1 VFFEKKKQAPGAA
14 RRRDAGRG
22 RGGGVRLLLQ
32 YAVSGLATGCAFA
45 LVATGFVAIYRV
57 TRVVNFA
64 QGVFAVLAGM
74 VAYSLLAGGVPHVLA
89 EGLAILAAAVAG
101 LGVGVVAIGRR
112 GTTPLASLIITLG
125 LGIGSYA
132 VVILIWGDQPIS
144 FDGLRGNLDVGGVS
158 LQIQYVLV
166 ILLTAVAFVA
176 LALFFDRTYVGRGL
190 TACSSNPR
198 AARLVGID
206 VTRMGLL
213 AFALGGGLG
222 GLAGVLLTPI
232 QPVSFNSDVSIAIS
246 GFAAAIFGGLLRPG
260 SALVGGLVL
269 GVAEALV
276 AGYGQASLQ
285 SGVALVIMLGI
296 MVWQARHRLLTAAD
310 EDAA

>member
-1 VFFEKKKQAPGAA
+1 M
-14 RRRDAGRG
+14 
-22 RGGGVRLLLQ
+22 RLFLQ
-32 YAVSGLATGCAFA
+32 YAASGIATGCAFA

-74 VAYSLLAGGVPHVLA
+74 VAYTLLAAGVPHVVAEMLA
-89 EGLAILAAAVAG
+89 VVAAAMAG
-101 LGVGVVAIGRR
+101 ALVGLVAIGRR
-112 GTTPLASLIITLG
+112 GTSPLASLIITLG

-132 VVILIWGDQPIS
+132 V
-144 FDGLRGNLDVGGVS
+144 
-158 LQIQYVLV
+158 QYLLV
-166 ILLTAVAFVA
+166 VVLTAAAFVA
-176 LALFFDRTYVGRGL
+176 LGLFFDHTYLGRGL

-206 VTRMGLL
+206 VRRMGLV
-213 AFALGGGLG
+213 AFGLGGGLG
-222 GLAGVLLTPI
+222 GLAGVLLTPL
-232 QPVSFNSDVSIAIS
+232 QPVAFNSDVGIAIS

-260 SALVGGLVL
+260 AALAGALVL

-285 SGVALVIMLGI
+285 SGVALVIMLGL
-296 MVWQARHRLLTAAD
+296 MVYRAGRRPLVASD

>member
-1 VFFEKKKQAPGAA
+1 VTLF
-14 RRRDAGRG
+14 
-22 RGGGVRLLLQ
+22 LQ
-32 YAVSGLATGCAFA
+32 YAASGVATGCAFA

-74 VAYSLLAGGVPHVLA
+74 LAFSLLGWGVPHILA
-89 EGLAILAAAVAG
+89 EFVAVVVAGVSGAAVG
-101 LGVGVVAIGRR
+101 WVALGRR
-112 GTTPLASLIITLG
+112 DTTPLASLIITLG

-132 VVILIWGDQPIS
+132 ALILIWGDQPIS
-144 FDGLRGNLDVGGVS
+144 FDGLKGNLLVGGVGM
-158 LQIQYVLV
+158 QAQYVMV
-166 ILLTAVAFVA
+166 ICMTGVAFAA
-176 LALFFDRTYVGRGL
+176 LGWFFNRTYIGRGL

-206 VTRMGLL
+206 VHAMGLV
-213 AFALGGGLG
+213 AFGLGGALG
-222 GLAGVLLTPI
+222 GLAGVLLTPL
-232 QPVSFNSDVSIAIS
+232 QPVAFNSDVGIAIN

-260 SALVGGLVL
+260 AALIGALVL

-285 SGVALVIMLGI
+285 SGAALLIMLGI
-296 MVWQARHRLLTAAD
+296 MVWRASRASVLTAE
-310 EDAA
+310 EDNA

>member
-1 VFFEKKKQAPGAA
+1 M
-14 RRRDAGRG
+14 
-22 RGGGVRLLLQ
+22 RLLLQ
-32 YAVSGLATGCAFA
+32 YAISGIATGCAFA

-74 VAYSLLAGGVPHVLA
+74 VAYSLLGLGLPHFLA
-89 EGLAILAAAVAG
+89 EAIAVLAAACLG
-101 LGVGVVAIGRR
+101 LVIGLVAIGRP
-112 GTTPLASLIITLG
+112 GTAPLASLIVTLG

-132 VVILIWGDQPIS
+132 GLILIWGDQPIS
-144 FDGLRGNLDVGGVS
+144 FDGLKGSVDMGGVS
-158 LQIQYVLV
+158 MQLQYALVVLV
-166 ILLTAVAFVA
+166 TACAF
-176 LALFFDRTYVGRGL
+176 LALGVFFNRTYVGRGL

-232 QPVSFNSDVSIAIS
+232 QPVSFNSDVTIAIS

-260 SALVGGLVL
+260 MALIGGLVL
-269 GVAEALV
+269 GVAQALV

-296 MVWQARHRLLTAAD
+296 MVYQAGRRPLVAD

>member
-1 VFFEKKKQAPGAA
+1 
-14 RRRDAGRG
+14 
-22 RGGGVRLLLQ
+22 VRLFLQ
-32 YAVSGLATGCAFA
+32 YAASGVATGCAIA

-74 VAYSLLAGGVPHVLA
+74 LAYSLLG
-89 EGLAILAAAVAG
+89 AG
-101 LGVGVVAIGRR
+101 LPHLVAELLAVIVAACAGAVIGFVAIGRA

-132 VVILIWGDQPIS
+132 VLILIWGDQPIS
-144 FDGLRGNLDVGGVS
+144 FDGLKGTLDVGGVGM
-158 LQIQYVLV
+158 QAQYFLV
-166 ILLTAVAFVA
+166 VVVTACAFFA
-176 LALFFDRTYVGRGL
+176 LGAFFDHTYLGKGL

-206 VTRMGLL
+206 VRRMGLL
-213 AFALGGGLG
+213 AFGLGGALGGF
-222 GLAGVLLTPI
+222 AGVLLTPL
-232 QPVSFNSDVSIAIS
+232 QPVAFNSDVNIAIS

-260 SALVGGLVL
+260 AALLGALVL
-269 GVAEALV
+269 GIAEALV

-296 MVWQARHRLLTAAD
+296 MVYRASRRPLVTD